1 MENLRLFW
9 SNSEIIMLTGGDD
22 AAGKPVVRAQAL
34 QKMRQAFEFLVTQ
47 CEISVVGFGKG

>member
-9 SNSEIIMLTGGDD
+9 SNNEIIMLTGGDD
-22 AAGKPVVRAQAL
+22 AGKPVARAQAL